1 MKLPTI
7 FRKLSETRKVVKDAR
22 SLCRNDVA
30 DLKGHG
36 FEPHL
41 RPGKL
46 FACKN
51 FFPLKKLNPNLLR
64 YVLCTPSAI
73 RDACKIPKNYSDW
86 SYYITS
92 HIALVEHRN
101 CISKHRTWVKA
112 RNGWVNLE
120 NEKQNTSAIFCSIS
134 LFRLTNGCCTI
145 ALRARWLTRIIE

>member
-46 FACKN
+46 FACKK
-51 FFPLKKLNPNLLR
+51 FFPLKILNPNLLR
-64 YVLCTPSAI
+64 YVLCTPSG
-73 RDACKIPKNYSDW
+73 
-86 SYYITS
+86 
-92 HIALVEHRN
+92 ALVKYQKKIAVIE
-101 CISKHRTWVKA
+101 T
-112 RNGWVNLE
+112 
-120 NEKQNTSAIFCSIS
+120 TIS
-134 LFRLTNGCCTI
+134 LATLP
-145 ALRARWLTRIIE
+145 